1 MKLESALKSSQD
13 KETELQ
19 GKLEETNK
27 SKTQVKEK
35 RERGRE
41 GRSDMEVVIYSC
53 QVLEELEDKRQQL
66 KEVESQLQK
75 KDIIMASSQ
84 GKVDLL
90 TTELKTK
97 VSIRTYHIAITY
109 NHRNLV

>member
-35 RERGRE
+35 RERE
-41 GRSDMEVVIYSC
+41 GGKEGVIW
-53 QVLEELEDKRQQL
+53 K
-66 KEVESQLQK
+66 
-75 KDIIMASSQ
+75 
-84 GKVDLL
+84 
-90 TTELKTK
+90 
-97 VSIRTYHIAITY
+97 
-109 NHRNLV
+109 

>member
-41 GRSDMEVVIYSC
+41 GRSDMEVVIYNRC
-53 QVLEELEDKRQQL
+53 
-66 KEVESQLQK
+66 
-75 KDIIMASSQ
+75 IF
-84 GKVDLL
+84 LL
-90 TTELKTK
+90 G
-97 VSIRTYHIAITY
+97 IRRT
-109 NHRNLV
+109 

>member
-53 QVLEELEDKRQQL
+53 
-66 KEVESQLQK
+66 
-75 KDIIMASSQ
+75 
-84 GKVDLL
+84 
-90 TTELKTK
+90 
-97 VSIRTYHIAITY
+97 
-109 NHRNLV
+109 